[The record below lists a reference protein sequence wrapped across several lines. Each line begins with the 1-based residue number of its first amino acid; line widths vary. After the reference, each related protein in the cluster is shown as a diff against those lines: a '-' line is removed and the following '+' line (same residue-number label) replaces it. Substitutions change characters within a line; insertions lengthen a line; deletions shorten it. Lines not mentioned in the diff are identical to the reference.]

1 MTLTL
6 KLSIK
11 LYGAFRELEPAGEVH
26 LDLPADARIGDARSA
41 VDSYGRQHW
50 GERFRP
56 GLLAVSAFASE
67 RAILRDADAVGDAR
81 ELALLPPVSGG

>member
-6 KLSIK
+6 KLF
-11 LYGAFRELEPAGEVH
+11 GALRDLEPAGEVR
-26 LDLPADARIGDARSA
+26 LALPEAARIADVRAALDA
-41 VDSYGRQHW
+41 YGRAHW

-67 RAILRDADAVGDAR
+67 RDILRDADAIGELR